1 MLLSGGIDD
10 IKQEKRKV
18 GTPFYLAP
26 ELWQDKNCTTKSD
39 IWSLGVILYELCTH
53 KYPFFANTMEELQPK
68 VLREKYAPIPVTV
81 NKQLADLIQKCL
93 QKKPE
98 NRPSITDIIQMETFQ
113 NKAKLL
119 KIKLPQELD

>member
-98 NRPSITDIIQMETFQ
+98 NRPSITDII
-113 NKAKLL
+113 
-119 KIKLPQELD
+119 